1 MGISVFGLLKPC
13 AHGAAKYGLTATDW
27 QTHMCG
33 LCLGLRDTH
42 GQLARAATNTDAI
55 LLEVLTE
62 AQQPAPAAR
71 VTAGPCP
78 LRGMRRAPVV
88 TATAP
93 GIQLAATAALLLGAA
108 KIRDH
113 IDDGDTRPLTRRPLG
128 RASDSWRAKA
138 RAAAAPLGLD
148 IEPLIAAIES
158 QADLERAVATGRQ
171 PTRIGGSAPS
181 TEIPL
186 DSAESDRAPDDR
198 TDEPPA
204 LTDAAVET
212 PALLDGATKTSAP
225 HHEGAR
231 TSAPHHKGAG
241 TSAPFDEGAETS
253 ALLDALTGPTQL
265 CAAELFAHTAILAGR
280 PENADALREAG
291 RHFGRIAHL
300 ADAIEDLDDDRAHGR
315 FNPLLVTGA
324 TTEQA
329 HALLRESDSLLRA
342 ALTRVALDRTATIR
356 WLLLDP
362 LAGVVRR
369 LGRVA
374 GLAHTCTARTC
385 GTHPTTTV
393 HTITDLVET
402 RPGVFES
409 GIATPAMRHVPAER
423 GSVRAAPEMP
433 WHRGSGRR
441 ADDPWPPATARHGA
455 PPPQGPG
462 PYYPPQPPG
471 PEPQFQPP
479 RPPGGEPYPPQP
491 YDVPEYQ
498 PGPPLSPPPP
508 ERPSLLGGLGII
520 CTQYCTGYACCATH
534 TRPCSGRRKE
544 AWMNNCGCNCDDGCC
559 RCSEGHHAGGSG
571 GNDCCD
577 LDCCDCC
584 GCCDCGGCDCGGC
597 DCGGCDCGGCDCSC

>member
-1 MGISVFGLLKPC
+1 MLKPC
-13 AHGAAKYGLTATDW
+13 ARGAAKYGLTATDW

-93 GIQLAATAALLLGAA
+93 GIQLAATASLLLGAA

-113 IDDGDTRPLTRRPLG
+113 IDDSDTRPLTRRPLG
-128 RASDSWRAKA
+128 RTSDSWRAKA

-158 QADLERAVATGRQ
+158 QADLERAVAAGIQ

-198 TDEPPA
+198 TDETPA
-204 LTDAAVET
+204 LTDAAAET
-212 PALLDGATKTSAP
+212 PALRDGVTKTSAP
-225 HHEGAR
+225 HHEGA
-231 TSAPHHKGAG
+231 A
-241 TSAPFDEGAETS
+241 TS

-300 ADAIEDLDDDRAHGR
+300 ADAIEDLHDDRAHGR
-315 FNPLLVTGA
+315 FNPLLATGA

-329 HALLRESDSLLRA
+329 HALLRESNSLLRA
-342 ALTRVALDRTATIR
+342 ALTRVALDRAATIR

-374 GLAHTCTARTC
+374 GLAHTCTARAC
-385 GTHPTTTV
+385 GTHPTTTA
-393 HTITDLVET
+393 HTVTDLVET

-409 GIATPAMRHVPAER
+409 GIATPATRHVPAER
-423 GSVRAAPEMP
+423 GSVRAAPATPEMP
-433 WHRGSGRR
+433 LNRGSGWR
-441 ADDPWPPATARHGA
+441 ANDPWLPATARHSA

-462 PYYPPQPPG
+462 PYYPQQPG
-471 PEPQFQPP
+471 PGPQFQPP
-479 RPPGGEPYPPQP
+479 WPPGGEPYPPQP
-491 YDVPEYQ
+491 YDVPGYQ
-498 PGPPLSPPPP
+498 PGPPPPP

-534 TRPCSGRRKE
+534 TRPCSGDRKE
-544 AWMNNCGCNCDDGCC
+544 GWVQRCDDCDPGC
-559 RCSEGHHAGGSG
+559 G
-571 GNDCCD
+571 DCCD
-577 LDCCDCC
+577 CCNCCSGCSDNCDCGGCDCDCC
-584 GCCDCGGCDCGGC
+584 GCCDC
-597 DCGGCDCGGCDCSC
+597 SC